1 MILNYVNLAK
11 CNLTGANG
19 MDMINYCIELLVNK
33 KVLFILFIFIS
44 YLLVQTPKYS

>member
-33 KVLFILFIFIS
+33 KSIIHPFH
-44 YLLVQTPKYS
+44 LVVSSSTNT